1 MKTIFVQTLTK
12 YGVTLSEKENSLI
25 SSVFGLAKQDRDKL
39 DYAKLDAAFEGVQ
52 QQLYAQESQYTVEW
66 ERRIFKQIGDYLM
79 RLNISIHECFSMIDT
94 DDS

>member
-1 MKTIFVQTLTK
+1 MLLLKVFNNNYTLKVSYHFVTP
-12 YGVTLSEKENSLI
+12 
-25 SSVFGLAKQDRDKL
+25 SVFL
-39 DYAKLDAAFEGVQ
+39 
-52 QQLYAQESQYTVEW
+52 ESQYTVEW